1 MCSDGRRGAVPSWAQ
16 IQGAIRRCRPTVALK
31 FAKDF
36 FFFKQWRF
44 LMFLERSFVWKIWVL
59 DSMSMSCCYS
69 QEVVTKC
76 FGDNGPFVIIK
87 TSYRDRDALGIIG
100 DCVFFRMRFA
110 WKNVVVSD
118 FSSENC
124 F

>member
-16 IQGAIRRCRPTVALK
+16 IQGAIRRCRPTVAPK
-31 FAKDF
+31 FAKEF
-36 FFFKQWRF
+36 FFPSSAGFEGF
-44 LMFLERSFVWKIWVL
+44 FERSFVWKILGL
-59 DSMSMSCCYS
+59 DPMSMSCCYS
-69 QEVVTKC
+69 HEVVTKC

-87 TSYRDRDALGIIG
+87 TSYRARDALGIMG